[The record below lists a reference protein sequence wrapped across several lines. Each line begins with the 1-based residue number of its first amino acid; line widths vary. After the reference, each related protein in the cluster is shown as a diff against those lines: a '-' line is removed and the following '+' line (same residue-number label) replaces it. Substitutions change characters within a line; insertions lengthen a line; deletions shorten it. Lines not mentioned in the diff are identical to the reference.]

1 MDTGDLQTIY
11 TALQT
16 GPFAAMSEA
25 ERQKLAQ
32 HARLQ
37 PFSLGATLFRE
48 GEAATDPMLL
58 LSGNMT
64 PLKSMP
70 TGLQWGMHLSPSV
83 YYVAFTQALLY
94 RGATLAIVWPELLV
108 MAGLG
113 IVFLAYATHRFRVM
127 LSQIG

>member
-1 MDTGDLQTIY
+1 MPQF
-11 TALQT
+11 AL
-16 GPFAAMSEA
+16 MSI
-25 ERQKLAQ
+25 
-32 HARLQ
+32 
-37 PFSLGATLFRE
+37 PVFT
-48 GEAATDPMLL
+48 TMLL

-64 PLKSMP
+64 PLESMP

-94 RGATLAIVWPELLV
+94 RGATLAIVWPDLLV